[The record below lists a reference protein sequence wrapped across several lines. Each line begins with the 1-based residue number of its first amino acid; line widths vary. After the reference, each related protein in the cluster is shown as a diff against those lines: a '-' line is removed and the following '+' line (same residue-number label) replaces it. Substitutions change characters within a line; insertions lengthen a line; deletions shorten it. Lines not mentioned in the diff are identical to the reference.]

1 MADAMDVDASQPR
14 QFRLVKAS
22 GDAHVARLPPSLGAR
37 LFDDARA
44 QLTEEL
50 ESDVSEDEQDPDA
63 KPNFRRRRRR
73 FRGRKLR
80 QHSRWRIEVPEGAGP
95 TALVGAREGGV
106 ASKYALLRETA
117 AGAVEVLSVKDWFA
131 FRPPVTHATLNSEE
145 VETAMAK
152 DSVRYDVSA
161 AARLQ
166 PWRRDQGQPS
176 AKPKKKTGVFGRLAA
191 KLEADDPG
199 VKQTTSK
206 GRKGGSRAAKD
217 LFRSEGNE
225 AHGDIDFGMNA
236 AGGDRDEDI
245 IEGRGDDGLDVEED
259 FQDDEADEEKHD
271 LDGLFFRDDALSD
284 DEVADDEDDTLTPE
298 QRKAMKEQ
306 ARKDREQA
314 ALLRGQAPTKRAWR
328 EAEHEEEKNKR
339 RKVESTQMGQHSQA
353 WDHTTAK
360 KPTVVID
367 RSKKRP
373 KVTSSDDGAE
383 LTEAEVRGALQAAGG
398 RMKTKDLLVRFKAR
412 LKANPANKDA
422 IRRIL
427 RAVAD
432 VKDDSGVRVLELK
445 AE

>member
-1 MADAMDVDASQPR
+1 MADAMDVDSAQPR

-80 QHSRWRIEVPEGAGP
+80 QHSRWRIEVPDGSGP

-166 PWRRDQGQPS
+166 PWRRDQGQAP
-176 AKPKKKTGVFGRLAA
+176 AKARKKTGVFGRLAA
-191 KLEADDPG
+191 KLEADDTG
-199 VKQTTSK
+199 VKERTTK

-225 AHGDIDFGMNA
+225 EVDFGMNA

-328 EAEHEEEKNKR
+328 EAEHEEEKSKR

-353 WDHTTAK
+353 WDHTKAQ
-360 KPTVVID
+360 KPTVVLSSS
-367 RSKKRP
+367 SKKRP
-373 KVTSSDDGAE
+373 KVTSSDDAAE

-422 IRRIL
+422 IKRIL

-432 VKDDSGVRVLELK
+432 VQDSSGVRMLVLK

>member
-80 QHSRWRIEVPEGAGP
+80 QHSRWRIEVPDGSGP

-199 VKQTTSK
+199 VKERTTK

-225 AHGDIDFGMNA
+225 EVDFGMNA
-236 AGGDRDEDI
+236 AGIDCGVPWSC
-245 IEGRGDDGLDVEED
+245 GV
-259 FQDDEADEEKHD
+259 FTS
-271 LDGLFFRDDALSD
+271 LDGLVSISR
-284 DEVADDEDDTLTPE
+284 
-298 QRKAMKEQ
+298 
-306 ARKDREQA
+306 
-314 ALLRGQAPTKRAWR
+314 
-328 EAEHEEEKNKR
+328 
-339 RKVESTQMGQHSQA
+339 
-353 WDHTTAK
+353 
-360 KPTVVID
+360 
-367 RSKKRP
+367 
-373 KVTSSDDGAE
+373 
-383 LTEAEVRGALQAAGG
+383 
-398 RMKTKDLLVRFKAR
+398 
-412 LKANPANKDA
+412 
-422 IRRIL
+422 
-427 RAVAD
+427 
-432 VKDDSGVRVLELK
+432 
-445 AE
+445 